1 MPSRLEPAD
10 QTIEA
15 VLFPVRIG
23 LAPVSI
29 EPQAADLT
37 IVRAQYFQRLVQVIQ
52 IGVDVALESWLIPVE
67 GRVIEERQDSFN
79 TAAVDEFCDQIA
91 SGCAVRCIM
100 ILRKCWT
107 HSPCPSWA

>member
-1 MPSRLEPAD
+1 MPQCRFIVWHISAAPYFPMPSRLEPAD

-37 IVRAQYFQRLVQVIQ
+37 IVRAQYVQRLVQVTQ
-52 IGVDVALESWLIPVE
+52 IGIDVALETWLIPVE
-67 GRVIEERQDSFN
+67 V
-79 TAAVDEFCDQIA
+79 V
-91 SGCAVRCIM
+91 
-100 ILRKCWT
+100 
-107 HSPCPSWA
+107 

>member
-37 IVRAQYFQRLVQVIQ
+37 IVRAQYVQRLVQVTQ
-52 IGVDVALESWLIPVE
+52 IGIDVALETWLIPVE
-67 GRVIEERQDSFN
+67 V
-79 TAAVDEFCDQIA
+79 V
-91 SGCAVRCIM
+91 
-100 ILRKCWT
+100 
-107 HSPCPSWA
+107 